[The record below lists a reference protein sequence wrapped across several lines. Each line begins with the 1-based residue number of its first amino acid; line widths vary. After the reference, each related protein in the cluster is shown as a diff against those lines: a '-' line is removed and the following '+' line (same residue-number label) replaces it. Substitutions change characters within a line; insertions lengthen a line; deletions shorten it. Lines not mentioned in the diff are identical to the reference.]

1 MINKERMRHLI
12 MESDVTCINTTKK
25 NCDELKFIL
34 PEGKYMGKSVHEIA
48 ESDIEYVT
56 FLSGKELNFK
66 QQLKYKKFFER
77 IPDIVVEAKRL
88 TDGISTPK
96 QEAQATVPG
105 KNVAGC
111 GGWRGW

>member
-1 MINKERMRHLI
+1 MCLDMQHTE
-12 MESDVTCINTTKK
+12 ES
-25 NCDELKFIL
+25 KFIL
-34 PEGKYMGKSVHEIA
+34 PEGKYIGKTIHEIA
-48 ESDIEYVT
+48 GIDMDYVV
-56 FLSGKELNFK
+56 FLSGNCLNFK

-77 IPDIVVEAKRL
+77 IPDIVLEAKRL